1 MSRPRRLADRTLL
14 TTWRALLES
23 VDDRIHR
30 DGAQVAF
37 FAMLSFV
44 PLALLLVA
52 GFGLVFDDADVRSRV
67 VKTVF
72 ENIPLS
78 AEDDRA
84 RLEAAV
90 SDALRSAGRLGAFSV
105 VLLIAAGSGVMGALR
120 HTINEAWDIH
130 ERPPLLRRKA
140 LDLALILGATIVL
153 ALSLAVTA
161 TRKAADLLD
170 DEEGAGPVAWLL
182 DLLGDVLPFVFTGA
196 VILFLY
202 CVLPMRRQRPKDVWP
217 GVVVAVLL
225 LALLREGLELYFE
238 HLADFGALYG
248 SLGALMALLL
258 FVYAAAMVLLF
269 GAEFASEWTRLP
281 DDDEELAR
289 ERRELRASWPNGWCP
304 RIDAPD
310 REEED
315 GAHAPPRPGR
325 GRGSSRALR
334 RLRRGRGRR

>member
-1 MSRPRRLADRTLL
+1 MKRRTRALAHRIGL
-14 TTWRALLES
+14 TTWRSLLES

-30 DGAQVAF
+30 DAAQVGF

-52 GFGLVFDDADVRSRV
+52 TFGLVFDDADVRERV

-78 AEDDRA
+78 AENDRA
-84 RLEAAV
+84 WLEATV
-90 SDALRSAGRLGAFSV
+90 SDALTRAGSIGPFSIL
-105 VLLIAAGSGVMGALR
+105 LLIVAGTGIMGALR

-140 LDLALILGATIVL
+140 LDLVLMLGATLLL

-161 TRKAADLLD
+161 TRKAAEVLD
-170 DEEGAGPVAWLL
+170 DEEGGGVVASLL
-182 DLLGDVLPFVFTGA
+182 DFVGDALPFVFGGG

-202 CVLPMRRQRPKDVWP
+202 CVLPVHRQRPRDVWP
-217 GVVVAVLL
+217 GAVVAVALI
-225 LALLREGLELYFE
+225 ALLRGGLALYFE

-258 FVYAAAMVLLF
+258 FVYAAAIVLLF

-281 DDDEELAR
+281 DR
-289 ERRELRASWPNGWCP
+289 
-304 RIDAPD
+304 D
-310 REEED
+310 REV
-315 GAHAPPRPGR
+315 AHEWQAAQHAIRSRGDPG
-325 GRGSSRALR
+325 
-334 RLRRGRGRR
+334 

>member
-1 MSRPRRLADRTLL
+1 MTRPRAVAHRILL
-14 TTWRALLES
+14 TTWRSIRES

-37 FAMLSFV
+37 FAVLSFV

-52 GFGLVFDDADVRSRV
+52 AFGLAFDDADVRARV

-78 AEDDRA
+78 AEDDRE
-84 RLEAAV
+84 RLEATV
-90 SDALRSAGRLGAFSV
+90 SDALRRAGSIGPFSV
-105 VLLIAAGSGVMGALR
+105 LLLIVAGSGVMGALR
-120 HTINEAWDIH
+120 HSINEAWDIH
-130 ERPPLLRRKA
+130 DRPPLLRRKA

-153 ALSLAVTA
+153 ALSLTVTA
-161 TRKAADLLD
+161 TRRAAEILD
-170 DEEGAGPVAWLL
+170 DEEGAGIVATLL
-182 DLLGDVLPFVFTGA
+182 NIVGDVLPFVFTGA

-202 CVLPMRRQRPKDVWP
+202 CVLPMQRQRPKDVWP
-217 GVVVAVLL
+217 GVAVAVLL

-281 DDDEELAR
+281 SQDEVTHEV
-289 ERRELRASWPNGWCP
+289 
-304 RIDAPD
+304 
-310 REEED
+310 
-315 GAHAPPRPGR
+315 R
-325 GRGSSRALR
+325 GLR
-334 RLRRGRGRR
+334 RKARGLVRRG

>member
-1 MSRPRRLADRTLL
+1 MVRRLLERVAL
-14 TTWRALLES
+14 TTWRACLES

-30 DGAQVAF
+30 DAAQVGF

-52 GFGLVFDDADVRSRV
+52 AFGLLFEDAEVRERV
-67 VKTVF
+67 VRTVF
-72 ENIPLS
+72 ENVPLS
-78 AEDDRA
+78 AAEDRA
-84 RLEAAV
+84 RLERTVDDSLAA
-90 SDALRSAGRLGAFSV
+90 AGRLGPISV
-105 VLLIAAGSGVMGALR
+105 VVLIVAGSGVMGALR

-140 LDLALILGATIVL
+140 LDVSLILGAATIL
-153 ALSLAVTA
+153 LLSLSVTA
-161 TRKAADLLD
+161 ARRAEDVLD
-170 DEEGAGPVAWLL
+170 ESEGGGLFAGLL
-182 DLLGDVLPFVFTGA
+182 DLVGDVLPFVFTGG

-202 CVLPMRRQRPKDVWP
+202 CVLPMQRQRARAVLP

-258 FVYAAAMVLLF
+258 FVYAAAIVLLF

-281 DDDEELAR
+281 DDEEVSRRVREAR
-289 ERRELRASWPNGWCP
+289 
-304 RIDAPD
+304 
-310 REEED
+310 
-315 GAHAPPRPGR
+315 
-325 GRGSSRALR
+325 R
-334 RLRRGRGRR
+334 RLPV

>member
-1 MSRPRRLADRTLL
+1 MSRARPLLDRILL

-23 VDDRIHR
+23 IEDRIHR
-30 DGAQVAF
+30 DGAQVGF
-37 FAMLSFV
+37 FAMRSFV
-44 PLALLLVA
+44 PLGLLLVA
-52 GFGLVFDDADVRSRV
+52 AFGLVFDDAEVRTRV
-67 VKTVF
+67 VRTVF
-72 ENIPLS
+72 ENSPLS
-78 AEDDRA
+78 TDGDRE
-84 RLEAAV
+84 RLEATV
-90 SDALRSAGRLGAFSV
+90 GEALTRAGRIGPFSIL
-105 VLLIAAGSGVMGALR
+105 LLIVAGSGIMGALR

-140 LDLALILGATIVL
+140 LDLALVLGATIVL

-161 TRKAADLLD
+161 TRKAANLID
-170 DEEGAGPVAWLL
+170 DEEGGGPVAALL
-182 DLLGDVLPFVFTGA
+182 DLVGDVLPFVFTGG

-202 CVLPMRRQRPKDVWP
+202 CVLPVHRQRPKYVWP

-281 DDDEELAR
+281 DQEEVSAEVRELA
-289 ERRELRASWPNGWCP
+289 
-304 RIDAPD
+304 
-310 REEED
+310 
-315 GAHAPPRPGR
+315 GR
-325 GRGSSRALR
+325 VRALR
-334 RLRRGRGRR
+334 P

>member
-1 MSRPRRLADRTLL
+1 MKQRTRAIGNRIAL
-14 TTWRALLES
+14 TTWRSLLES

-30 DGAQVAF
+30 DAAQVGF
-37 FAMLSFV
+37 FVMLSFV

-52 GFGLVFDDADVRSRV
+52 AFGLIFDDADVRGRV

-78 AEDDRA
+78 TAGDRD
-84 RLEAAV
+84 RLESTV
-90 SDALRSAGRLGAFSV
+90 SDALRRAGNIGPFSV
-105 VLLIAAGSGVMGALR
+105 LLLIVAGSGVMGALR

-140 LDLALILGATIVL
+140 LDLVLILGATIVL
-153 ALSLAVTA
+153 VCSLAVTA
-161 TRKAADLLD
+161 TRKAANVLD
-170 DEEGAGPVAWLL
+170 DEEGGGPVAALL
-182 DLLGDVLPFVFTGA
+182 DTVGDVLPFLFTGA

-202 CVLPMRRQRPKDVWP
+202 CVLPMQRQRAKDVWP

-225 LALLREGLELYFE
+225 LALLREGMELYFE

-258 FVYAAAMVLLF
+258 FVYASAMVMLF

-281 DDDEELAR
+281 DRDDEVAAEVHGLVK
-289 ERRELRASWPNGWCP
+289 RA
-304 RIDAPD
+304 
-310 REEED
+310 
-315 GAHAPPRPGR
+315 
-325 GRGSSRALR
+325 R
-334 RLRRGRGRR
+334 RLRSG